1 MLLPEKIN
9 SIKNKIAIIKEE
21 KNKEIRLQKFE
32 EAASLRDIEKRL
44 QDELKALQDTQIE
57 KDAF

>member
-9 SIKNKIAIIKEE
+9 LIKNKIAIIKED